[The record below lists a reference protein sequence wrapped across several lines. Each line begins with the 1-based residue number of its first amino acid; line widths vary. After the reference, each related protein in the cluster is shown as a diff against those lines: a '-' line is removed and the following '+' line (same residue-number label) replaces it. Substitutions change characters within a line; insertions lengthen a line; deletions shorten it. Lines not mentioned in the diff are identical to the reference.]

1 MRAKVMQLRLIS
13 LQGGAYTQLRLQG
26 PVPTAPQ
33 PQQVR
38 RLLTLLARWHGG
50 PIDVVLS
57 AADPSFS
64 EVWTDALCAVPERH
78 LRVRFVLDRERAV
91 EERG

>member
-64 EVWTDALCAVPERH
+64 EVWTDALCAVPGRH
-78 LRVRFVLDRERAV
+78 LRVRFVIDRAV
-91 EERG
+91 EERR

>member
-1 MRAKVMQLRLIS
+1 MTRCPMRAPVMQLRLIS

-38 RLLTLLARWHGG
+38 RLLTLLTLFTRGA
-50 PIDVVLS
+50 PASSS
-57 AADPSFS
+57 A
-64 EVWTDALCAVPERH
+64 
-78 LRVRFVLDRERAV
+78 
-91 EERG
+91 

>member
-1 MRAKVMQLRLIS
+1 MRSPVMQLRLIS

-33 PQQVR
+33 PRQVR
-38 RLLTLLARWHGG
+38 QLLTLLARWHGG
-50 PIDVVLS
+50 PVHVVLS
-57 AADPSFS
+57 AADAGFS

-78 LRVRFVLDRERAV
+78 LRVRFVLDGKRAV